1 MKITVKYDMTLSVL
15 KVVRHV
21 VRTCFRSSLKIRN
34 WKRFQTN
41 ESRQGWRKNVYMI
54 VNSCFCTT
62 SMYYCTWIYYRN
74 KISVVTINLP
84 FNNEI
89 GWLQHSDSPS
99 DVQWLWE
106 GHPCCMH
113 ADYLP
118 SLCFWYSHS
127 YHAYWMNKL
136 FKTPDLNTHIW
147 SVNILNFE

>member
-1 MKITVKYDMTLSVL
+1 LWCPTYIYIYIYIVL
-15 KVVRHV
+15 CS
-21 VRTCFRSSLKIRN
+21 CFDFLRLVYHMLPVFLRSSLKIRN

-41 ESRQGWRKNVYMI
+41 ESRQSWRKNVYMI

-99 DVQWLWE
+99 DDHVNVFSSTLATFICLKPFSITNLQGRPE
-106 GHPCCMH
+106 TRSHNM
-113 ADYLP
+113 AD
-118 SLCFWYSHS
+118 
-127 YHAYWMNKL
+127 
-136 FKTPDLNTHIW
+136 
-147 SVNILNFE
+147 NF